1 MAICFLRTIMYSM
14 AIKRIIGTFILQ
26 IKTIQVYKTF
36 RFILTQLQIP
46 NRFPSK
52 IHEKILII
60 CVSYNGIIY
69 IL

>member
-36 RFILTQLQIP
+36 RFILTQLQVS

-52 IHEKILII
+52 INEKNLNYLRII
-60 CVSYNGIIY
+60 
-69 IL
+69 